1 MGIIFFTVTS
11 GSKETPTAGTID
23 SYMSKLQTVITS
35 EPKKHPA
42 LVEKVSTIAK
52 HLENVLREKLSQD
65 ALSGTVLEGEGEGG
79 ATAGEEGNTEEGNT
93 QQEELERE
101 EGEAMV
107 T

>member
-1 MGIIFFTVTS
+1 MTS

-35 EPKKHPA
+35 EPKKHPV
-42 LVEKVSTIAK
+42 LVEKVSSIAK

-65 ALSGTVLEGEGEGG
+65 ALSGTVLEEGEGEG
-79 ATAGEEGNTEEGNT
+79 AGEDDSM
-93 QQEELERE
+93 QQEELEGE
-101 EGEAMV
+101 EGGAMI